1 MLDFSAHS
9 IRDVGDTYLEVPSPC
24 VSNFTDLNRSC
35 SLIGHSTLLP
45 CARPGMDN
53 HSVFQIVIVHTNDI
67 LLFAYG

>member
-9 IRDVGDTYLEVPSPC
+9 IRDVGDTEVPSPC
-24 VSNFTDLNRSC
+24 VSNFTDLNC
-35 SLIGHSTLLP
+35 SWNLIGHSAVLP

-53 HSVFQIVIVHTNDI
+53 HSAFQIVDIANTNAI